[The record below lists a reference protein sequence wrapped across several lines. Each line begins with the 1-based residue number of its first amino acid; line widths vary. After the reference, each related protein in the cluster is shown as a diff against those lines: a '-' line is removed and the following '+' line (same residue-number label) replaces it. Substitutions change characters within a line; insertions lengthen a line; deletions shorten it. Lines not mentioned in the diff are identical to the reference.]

1 MIIKDKQPAAL
12 SRESKDEER
21 GKNQEDF
28 PHYSELL

>member
-21 GKNQEDF
+21 GKNQED
-28 PHYSELL
+28 LLSSLF